1 MPGRGKGRGKG
12 RHRGF
17 GKRSHQKFR
26 SYDYSCQNIK
36 ELQEDILRMIVEK
49 GIQPFPIAEL
59 INYCGNTKKLGRV
72 LDLMEQHFFIT
83 FEDSHISLTQKGE
96 TYGMIIAKKHQA
108 IENAFQNPIRPV
120 NSHKIASILEHSL
133 TSREIEQLVFMQ
145 QAKNIKSIPLN
156 LYNLPQATI
165 YRITFDS
172 EKLFYKML
180 SLGIYP
186 GQRIEISH
194 QNNNNQIIKVKNSR
208 FAIDRII
215 ARNIQVIP

>member
-1 MPGRGKGRGKG
+1 MPRR
-12 RHRGF
+12 RHRRF
-17 GKRSHQKFR
+17 GKRTHQKFR
-26 SYDYSCQNIK
+26 SYDYSHQNIK

-49 GIQPFPIAEL
+49 GIQPFPIPE
-59 INYCGNTKKLGRV
+59 IVKYCGNTKKLGRV
-72 LDLMEQHFFIT
+72 LDLMETHLFIT
-83 FEDSHISLTQKGE
+83 IKDSYISLTQKGE

-108 IENAFQNPIRPV
+108 IENAFQNPISPV

-133 TSREIEQLVFMQ
+133 SSRAIEQLIFMQ
-145 QAKNIKSIPLN
+145 HTKNIKSFPLN
-156 LYNLPQATI
+156 EYNLPQATI

-172 EKLFYKML
+172 EKLFYKMI

>member
-1 MPGRGKGRGKG
+1 MPRR

-17 GKRSHQKFR
+17 GKRTHQKFR
-26 SYDYSCQNIK
+26 NYDYSPKNIK
-36 ELQEDILRMIVEK
+36 ELQEDILRIIVEQ
-49 GIQPFPIAEL
+49 GIQPFPIVKL
-59 INYCGNTKKLGRV
+59 IDQCGNTKKLGRV
-72 LDLMEQHFFIT
+72 LDLMETHLFIKIR
-83 FEDSHISLTQKGE
+83 DSHISLTPKGE

-108 IENAFQNPIRPV
+108 IENAFQNPISPV

-133 TSREIEQLVFMQ
+133 SSREIEQLIFMQ
-145 QAKNIKSIPLN
+145 QTKNIKSFPLN
-156 LYNLPQATI
+156 EYTLPQATI
-165 YRITFDS
+165 YRITFYSD
-172 EKLFYKML
+172 KLFYKMI

>member
-1 MPGRGKGRGKG
+1 MPRR
-12 RHRGF
+12 RQRRF
-17 GKRSHQKFR
+17 GKRTHQKFR
-26 SYDYSCQNIK
+26 NYDYSHQNIK

-49 GIQPFPIAEL
+49 GIQPFPIPE
-59 INYCGNTKKLGRV
+59 IIKHCENTKKLGRV
-72 LDLMEQHFFIT
+72 LDLMEQHLFIT
-83 FEDSHISLTQKGE
+83 IKDSHIFLTQKGE

-108 IENAFQNPIRPV
+108 IESAFLNPISPV

-133 TSREIEQLVFMQ
+133 SSRAIEQLIFMQ
-145 QAKNIKSIPLN
+145 HTKNIKSFPLDD
-156 LYNLPQATI
+156 YNLPQATI

-172 EKLFYKML
+172 EKLFYKMI

-208 FAIDRII
+208 FAIDRFI